1 MLDMADELLLLNPGP
16 VPLSPD
22 VRSAMAEP
30 MVSHRSAAFEADFER
45 AQSGLR
51 YIFETGS
58 VDGSRTATGGTPLL
72 LMGTASLAM
81 EAAVSNLVG
90 PEDTVV
96 ALENGKFGRRFRR
109 IAERYATV
117 RTVAAEWG
125 DSFDLDRVK
134 AAIDDDVDLVTMVHN
149 ETSTGVLNPVAAV
162 GDVAAAVDARF
173 VVDGVTSIGGDA
185 FHLDEWGVDLAVT
198 DAQKALASPPGISA
212 IYLAEGRESAL
223 EPDNGPFYTD
233 LVRHVE
239 KAADNQTPFTSAVPL
254 VRGMATALEEIQAET
269 MPARIARHRAQ
280 ARAFRA
286 AFAAMDLER
295 FPTIEAPSAMSN
307 TVTAIELPPSVK
319 SDAEAFFAAVAEQ
332 NVSISGGQ
340 GHLGGDIF
348 RVSNMGNLTDDDI
361 RRGIRALG
369 EALRSVDWG
378 VDIEGA
384 LAAADDELE
393 A

>member
-1 MLDMADELLLLNPGP
+1 MADELLLLNPGP
-16 VPLSPD
+16 VPLSTD

-30 MVSHRSAAFEADFER
+30 MVSHRSPAFEADFER
-45 AQSGLR
+45 AQSGLQ
-51 YIFETGS
+51 YVFETGS
-58 VDGSRTATGGTPLL
+58 VDGSQTAAGGTPLL
-72 LMGTASLAM
+72 VMGTASLAM

-90 PEDTVV
+90 PDDTVV

-109 IAERYATV
+109 IAERYADV

-125 DSFDLDRVK
+125 ESFDLDRVK

-162 GDVAAAVDARF
+162 GDVAAAADARF

-185 FHLDEWGVDLAVT
+185 FHLDEWGIDLAVT

-212 IYLAEGRESAL
+212 IYLAAGAESAL
-223 EPDNGPFYTD
+223 DPEHGPFYVD
-233 LVRHVE
+233 LPRHVE

-254 VRGMATALEEIQAET
+254 VRGMATALEEIRTET
-269 MPARIARHRAQ
+269 MPDRIARHRAQ

-307 TVTAIELPPSVK
+307 TVTAIELPPPVK
-319 SDAEAFFAAVAEQ
+319 SQADAFFAAVAERD
-332 NVSISGGQ
+332 VSISGGQ

-348 RVSNMGNLTDDDI
+348 RVSNMGNLHNDDV
-361 RRGIRALG
+361 RRGVRSIG
-369 EALRSVDWG
+369 EAFDAVDWP
-378 VDIEGA
+378 VDVEDA
-384 LAAADDELE
+384 LAAADDELDG
-393 A
+393 